1 MQPQIT
7 AKNAIINVNKISVAV
22 LELNIA
28 EMKNFIDSNE
38 DSMNTTLLEE
48 VLSLMI
54 TIQNEL
60 LSSGR
65 VKREDGKL
73 KKMRLKIN
81 VQNKYA

>member
-1 MQPQIT
+1 
-7 AKNAIINVNKISVAV
+7 
-22 LELNIA
+22 
-28 EMKNFIDSNE
+28 MKNFIDSNE

-73 KKMRLKIN
+73 KTRN
-81 VQNKYA
+81 ARFTRS

>member
-7 AKNAIINVNKISVAV
+7 AKTAIINGNKISVAV

>member
-7 AKNAIINVNKISVAV
+7 AKTAIINVNKISVAV

-73 KKMRLKIN
+73 KKCI
-81 VQNKYA
+81 